1 MARWQY
7 TKGLHDLGNQAYAYL
22 QPDGGWGW
30 SNAGLITS
38 DAGAL
43 LIDTLFDLPLTRE
56 MLDTMRARV
65 PAAQRIDTLINTHA
79 NPDHTFGNELVSGA
93 EIISTTACA
102 QEMSEL
108 QPGALATLM
117 RNASGMGATGV
128 FLLELFGMFDFE
140 GITLTPPTRTFDGN
154 LSITFGSR
162 ELQLVEVGPA
172 HTRGDLL
179 VYVPE
184 DHTVFT
190 GDILFASGHPVMWAG
205 PIANWI
211 GACDRILEWAPETVV
226 PGHGPITDC
235 SAIERLKTYLTYL
248 SEEARQRFD
257 AGMPVLEAARDINI
271 DDYRDWG
278 EAERMVANVASLYRE
293 FGDATIPADIIAL
306 LGLMATYRSE
316 AAGGV

>member
-1 MARWQY
+1 MARWRY
-7 TKGLHDLGNQAYAYL
+7 TKGLHDLGNQAYAYI

-38 DAGAL
+38 DVGAL

-56 MLDTMRARV
+56 MLDTMRAQV

-79 NPDHTFGNELVSGA
+79 NPDHTFGNELVPGA

-102 QEMSEL
+102 QEMDEL
-108 QPGALATLM
+108 QPDALATLM
-117 RNASGMGATGV
+117 RNAPEMGKTGA
-128 FLLELFGMFDFE
+128 FLLELFGGFDFE
-140 GITLTPPTRTFDGN
+140 GITLTLPTRTFDGD
-154 LSITFGSR
+154 LSITFGGR
-162 ELQLVEVGPA
+162 EVQLVEVGPA

-184 DHTVFT
+184 DRTVFT

-205 PIANWI
+205 PITNWI
-211 GACDRILEWAPETVV
+211 GTCDRILEWAPETVV

-248 SEEARQRFD
+248 AEEARQRFD
-257 AGMPVLEAARDINI
+257 GGMPVLEAAQDINI
-271 DDYRDWG
+271 DDYGDWG
-278 EAERMVANVASLYRE
+278 ESERMVANVASLYRE
-293 FGDATIPADIIAL
+293 FGDETIPADILSL
-306 LGLMATYRSE
+306 LGLMVNYRDI
-316 AAGGV
+316 